1 MHLTGGILRRFR
13 ALPSPKQNP
22 ALEVVSTPAHP
33 QVTQAV
39 ETVEK
44 VPFQKLIFE
53 KWEGNTK
60 KRLVFGA
67 PHNILVRFWLFFSL
81 LWEIFWNIFR
91 TTGFST
97 VSLALTEDELFMDN
111 TIEIYVK
118 QRESFLQTIIEKLSS
133 DKRFAA
139 AWLTGSFAK
148 GEQDALSD
156 IDLTL
161 VVTDEHCQSLCTRPK
176 IVSAQTTKERYQ
188 LFSMFG
194 NPYLLHE
201 NNNNAPEGGTFTF
214 VAYDQ
219 NAIMVD
225 WILRPFSGAQRPE
238 GVRLLFDKVNIPV
251 QSPPQIESQ
260 EQRVDEASEIMAF
273 FWMMAA
279 VTVKYIYRGDD
290 VFVNTWL
297 EELAKLVSEVERR
310 IKGQVWQYQRGSHT
324 ELRITPEEQITAIRQ
339 LCEQMENL
347 KQEVSRLGGYV
358 PESPMNTIETLIKFV
373 QEKVGI
379 Q

>member
-1 MHLTGGILRRFR
+1 
-13 ALPSPKQNP
+13 
-22 ALEVVSTPAHP
+22 
-33 QVTQAV
+33 
-39 ETVEK
+39 
-44 VPFQKLIFE
+44 
-53 KWEGNTK
+53 
-60 KRLVFGA
+60 
-67 PHNILVRFWLFFSL
+67 
-81 LWEIFWNIFR
+81 
-91 TTGFST
+91 
-97 VSLALTEDELFMDN
+97 MDN
-111 TIEIYVK
+111 SNEIYVK

-133 DKRFAA
+133 DKRFVA

-156 IDLTL
+156 IDITL

-176 IVSAQTTKERYQ
+176 MVSSQTSKERHQ

-194 NPYLLHE
+194 NPALLHE
-201 NNNNAPEGGTFTF
+201 NNNNAPDGGTFTF
-214 VAYDQ
+214 ITYDQ

-225 WILRPFSGAQRPE
+225 WILRPLTGAQRPE
-238 GVRLLFDKVNIPV
+238 GARLLFDKVNIPV

-260 EQRVDEASEIMAF
+260 KQRVDEASEIMAF

-310 IKGQVWQYQRGSHT
+310 IKGRAWQYQRGSHT
-324 ELRITPEEQITAIRQ
+324 ELRSTPGEQIAAIRQ

-347 KQEVSRLGGYV
+347 KQEVAGLGGYV
-358 PESPMNTIETLIKFV
+358 SESPLTTVEVLIRIA
-373 QEKVGI
+373 QEKAGI